1 MIHGAGNC
9 YDEYKVLDEFGT
21 KYDAAQTS
29 KDHGS
34 DPIPRKRLWKKQENH
49 TIINN
54 VVDELRMIESK
65 KVSDVNHESLEFL
78 ESDCNDNELYQV
90 ENMSLN
96 DTKKIMNDVSV
107 RLNTK
112 VHI

>member
-65 KVSDVNHESLEFL
+65 KASAVNNETQDVF
-78 ESDCNDNELYQV
+78 ESDYDENGLYQV
-90 ENMSLN
+90 ENMSI
-96 DTKKIMNDVSV
+96 DETKGKN
-107 RLNTK
+107 
-112 VHI
+112 